1 MPAQGCDVTRCGEAG
16 PRKTRLLCL
25 VDIVME
31 LMRAVMMFL
40 SIRDQEDRCS
50 HAKSEALM
58 CRYLGKSNLGIEPTN
73 VVSLGIRA
81 K

>member
-31 LMRAVMMFL
+31 LMRAVIMERQYSRPRGWMFACEE
-40 SIRDQEDRCS
+40 RRVD
-50 HAKSEALM
+50 
-58 CRYLGKSNLGIEPTN
+58 
-73 VVSLGIRA
+73 VSLPR
-81 K
+81 